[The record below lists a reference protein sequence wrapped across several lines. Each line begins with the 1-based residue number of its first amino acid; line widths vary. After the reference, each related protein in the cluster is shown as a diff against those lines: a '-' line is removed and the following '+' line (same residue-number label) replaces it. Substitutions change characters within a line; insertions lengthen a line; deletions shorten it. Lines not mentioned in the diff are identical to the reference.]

1 MDKQRI
7 ALLMKIPVFGAIREE
22 IIAQLVEQAP
32 IIKIKNGAYLFREGD
47 KGTSMYIIERGHM
60 AAIKNWGGE
69 DYLLKRLAQGDCIG
83 EMALFDF
90 FPRSASIISTENT
103 ELIEITAADLL
114 NIYHQDLEQFTLLQM
129 NLGREVTRRLRA
141 ADEQLFN
148 ERMQTT
154 IDGEHV
160 SFQPYLKMQKHPPD
174 IKQ

>member
-1 MDKQRI
+1 MNEQRI
-7 ALLMKIPVFGAIREE
+7 ILLMQTPVFGAIRRD

-32 IIKIKNGAYLFREGD
+32 LINVKNGAYLFREGD
-47 KGTSMYIIERGHM
+47 RGTSMYIIESGCM
-60 AAIKNWGGE
+60 AAIKKWGE
-69 DYLLKRLAQGDCIG
+69 DEYLLKQLTQGDCIG

-103 ELIEITAADLL
+103 VLIEITATDLL

-141 ADEQLFN
+141 ADEQLFH

-154 IDGEHV
+154 IDGEDV
-160 SFQPYLKMQKHPPD
+160 SFQPYLK
-174 IKQ
+174 IKETQSQN

>member
-1 MDKQRI
+1 MDEQRI
-7 ALLMKIPVFGAIREE
+7 NLLMQVPVFGAIRKE

-32 IIKIKNGAYLFREGD
+32 IIKVKNGAYLFREGD
-47 KGTSMYIIERGHM
+47 KGTSMYIIESGRM
-60 AAIKNWGGE
+60 AAIKSWGGDE
-69 DYLLKRLAQGDCIG
+69 YLLKQLTQGDCIG

-103 ELIEITAADLL
+103 ALIEITATDLL
-114 NIYHQDLEQFTLLQM
+114 KIYHQDLEQFTLLQM

-154 IDGEHV
+154 IDGECV
-160 SFQPYLKMQKHPPD
+160 SFKSLLKNECR
-174 IKQ
+174 

>member
-7 ALLMKIPVFGAIREE
+7 NLLMQIPVFGAIREE

-32 IIKIKNGAYLFREGD
+32 IINIKNGAYLFREGD
-47 KGTSMYIIERGHM
+47 TGTSMYIIESGRM
-60 AAIKNWGGE
+60 AAIKKWGAE
-69 DYLLKRLAQGDCIG
+69 EYLLKQLTQGDCIG

-90 FPRSASIISTENT
+90 LPRSASIISTENT
-103 ELIEITAADLL
+103 ALIEITAADLL

-141 ADEQLFN
+141 ADEQLFH

-154 IDGEHV
+154 IDGECV
-160 SFQPYLKMQKHPPD
+160 SFQPFVKMPELR
-174 IKQ
+174 

>member
-32 IIKIKNGAYLFREGD
+32 IISIKNGAYLFREGD
-47 KGTSMYIIERGHM
+47 RGTSMYIIESGRM
-60 AAIKNWGGE
+60 AAIKSWGGDE
-69 DYLLKRLAQGDCIG
+69 YLLKQLTQGDCIG
-83 EMALFDF
+83 EMALFDY
-90 FPRSASIISTENT
+90 FPRSASIISTENA
-103 ELIEITAADLL
+103 ELIELTANDLL
-114 NIYHQDLEQFTLLQM
+114 EIYHQDLEQFTLLQM

-154 IDGEHV
+154 IDGECV
-160 SFQPYLKMQKHPPD
+160 SFKPYLKMSAVK
-174 IKQ
+174 K